1 MNAVQRIAR
10 NSAAPLLAQ
19 LLNKVVD
26 LGFALVILRALGT
39 VGNGEYA
46 FAVIVWLY
54 TKTFTDFGLGILA
67 TRDVARDHTLAN
79 EYLGLTTLLRLA
91 LWLIALPLVGGFT
104 IVYRQFLGLSTAST
118 IAIVLLIASILPD
131 SYSDAAN
138 AIYNAF
144 ERMHIPA
151 GLTLV
156 KNFLKVAIG
165 LALVLNGWGPV
176 GLALTALITNA
187 ITAGLFGLLLG
198 RLGVRARW
206 TLPGAQA
213 RRMLIDAWPLFLNTL
228 LAGLFFRSDVF
239 ILKPSWGDAA
249 VGIYDAAYKFLSL
262 VLLIPQY
269 FTLALFPQLA
279 RLATARDDHFAA
291 TYNLALKLLLTLA
304 LPICVLAT
312 VLAPE
317 LMGILGGSAYLPDAG
332 TALRILIWLLPF
344 SYVNGLI
351 QYVLIAAGQQRALT
365 PAFAATFI
373 FNLVANLIFTPR
385 YGYPAAAL
393 ITIGSE
399 LVLLVPF
406 LLLVHRRVG
415 PLPDPGM
422 IARPLGATLA
432 MACVAWLAERGF
444 ALLGGG
450 ALTPWLAA
458 LIAGMIYLVVLVASG
473 GIGQTERHLALRLLG
488 RAPS

>member
-1 MNAVQRIAR
+1 MNTVQRVAR
-10 NSAAPLLAQ
+10 NSAAPLVAQ

-26 LGFALVILRALGT
+26 LGFALVVLRLLGT
-39 VGNGEYA
+39 EGNGEYA

-67 TRDVARDHTLAN
+67 TRDVARDRALAD
-79 EYLGLTTLLRLA
+79 EYLGLTTLLRLL
-91 LWLIALPLVGGFT
+91 LWGAALPIVGVFT
-104 IVYRQFLGLSTAST
+104 IAYRQFGGLTVAST
-118 IAIVLLIASILPD
+118 VAIILLIASILPD

-151 GLTLV
+151 GLTLI
-156 KNFLKVAIG
+156 KNALKVAIG
-165 LALVLNGWGPV
+165 LALILAGWGPV
-176 GLALTALITNA
+176 GLALTALLTNL
-187 ITAGLFGLLLG
+187 ITAWLFLLLLG

-206 TLPGAQA
+206 TLPGARG
-213 RRMLIDAWPLFLNTL
+213 RRMLLDAWPLFLNTL

-239 ILKPSWGDAA
+239 VLKPSWGDSA

-279 RLATARDDHFAA
+279 RLAAARDERFAPI
-291 TYNLALKLLLTLA
+291 YNLALKLLLTLA
-304 LPICVLAT
+304 LPICVIAT
-312 VLAPE
+312 LLAPE

-344 SYVNGLI
+344 SYVNGLV

-365 PAFAATFI
+365 PAFAATFA
-373 FNLVANLIFTPR
+373 FNLGANLLFTPR
-385 YGYPAAAL
+385 YGYPAAAA
-393 ITIGSE
+393 ITIASE
-399 LVLLVPF
+399 VVLIVPF
-406 LLLVHRRVG
+406 LILVRRRVG
-415 PLPDPGM
+415 PLPAPGL
-422 IARPLGATLA
+422 IVRPLGASAA
-432 MACVAWLAERGF
+432 MALA
-444 ALLGGG
+444 ALAAASGLATLGVGSL
-450 ALTPWLAA
+450 APWLAA
-458 LIAGMIYLVVLVASG
+458 LMSGIVYLICLVATG
-473 GIGQTERHLALRLLG
+473 GVGQAERRLALRLLG